1 MSTKAPAKTSSK
13 APAKA
18 PAKTSSKAPAKA
30 PAKAPVKEAPVK
42 EAPVK
47 EEKAPAKEAPVK
59 EAKKKDLKL
68 EGSNADGSFKPITFG
83 KKDVS
88 ARLSQ
93 RLGMTHGVAE
103 TMVDNVLAIVEEIAQ
118 GLRYE
123 VSADNQKLIADRLL
137 ILGFLGVQP
146 ALRKAKNGWDN
157 FSKKKISL
165 PAKVYIKAKAGKN
178 LVGDIVEL
186 KAPKK
191 SKAPV
196 EAPAESQDEAP
207 AKAPTKKT
215 SKTTKK

>member
-1 MSTKAPAKTSSK
+1 MTTKKAPAKTTTKAPAKTTTK
-13 APAKA
+13 APVKEVA
-18 PAKTSSKAPAKA
+18 
-30 PAKAPVKEAPVK
+30 VKEAPVK

-47 EEKAPAKEAPVK
+47 EVKEVKAKEAPVK

-93 RLGMTHGVAE
+93 RMGITHGVAE

-123 VSADNQKLIADRLL
+123 VTADNQKLIADRLL

-157 FSKKKISL
+157 FSKKQIAL

-178 LVGDIVEL
+178 LLGTVVEL

-191 SKAPV
+191 AKVEATVKEAPV
-196 EAPAESQDEAP
+196 KEVTKTA
-207 AKAPTKKT
+207 TKK
-215 SKTTKK
+215 STKK